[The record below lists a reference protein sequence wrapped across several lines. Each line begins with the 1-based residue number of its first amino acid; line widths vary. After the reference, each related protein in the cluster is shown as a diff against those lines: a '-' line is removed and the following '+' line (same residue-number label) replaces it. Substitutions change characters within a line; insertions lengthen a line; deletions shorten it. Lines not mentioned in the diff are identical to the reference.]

1 MTKSSGAFQFLHA
14 LFRGNDDVLSNGCC
28 LPPRHFFGAPTV
40 AARAVRFLR
49 TLFQETNMP
58 EQRQPGSNRGVR
70 SSCRRPAPPPEVG
83 PDRRPPNR
91 GRTAK
96 TRLLCRGLILVVP
109 EDFRNDRHILKPLFS
124 RLFRSI
130 GRPRAKVDICRDPLP
145 GGVNETL
152 KIQCIGE
159 IVHRY
164 GRATDIFILC
174 IDSDGNE
181 GRRARLDDI
190 EAGFRNDRA
199 FHAVNAWEEIETWLL
214 AGLKLPKGWRRKDVR
229 AEIHVKDQPRLRR
242 DRGLRRGL
250 VLTFVRSGFTVR
262 VPSPVHEAPRTPSV
276 LTGCR
281 SR

>member
-1 MTKSSGAFQFLHA
+1 MYYRMVAVFHRAISSVLRPSRREPSGFFARS
-14 LFRGNDDVLSNGCC
+14 FRKRICQNNDN
-28 LPPRHFFGAPTV
+28 
-40 AARAVRFLR
+40 
-49 TLFQETNMP
+49 
-58 EQRQPGSNRGVR
+58 
-70 SSCRRPAPPPEVG
+70 
-83 PDRRPPNR
+83 PDRIEASGHPVDAPRRRRKSARTGARRTVTGPP
-91 GRTAK
+91 K
-96 TRLLCRGLILVVP
+96 TRALCRGLILVVP

-130 GRPRAKVDICRDPLP
+130 GRPRAKVDICRDTLP

-164 GRATDIFILC
+164 GRTTDIFILC

-190 EAGFRNDRA
+190 EARFRNDRA
-199 FHAVNAWEEIETWLL
+199 FHAVNAWKEIETWLL

-250 VLTFVRSGFTVR
+250 VLTFARSGFTVR